1 MNNLHATS
9 TPSRDLLLA
18 FYQGALEAVQ
28 GRRCVAEH
36 LKRQPLQGRVWAV
49 AIGKAAASMLA
60 GAQDVIQIEQAL
72 LVTKPGYAPGRV
84 ASIEVIESGHPV
96 PDDRSLAAGQRLLAL
111 MATAPVDV
119 EWLFLISGG
128 ASSLI
133 DVLQKD
139 LTLADLQRVNQWLLA
154 SGLSI
159 DAMNA
164 VRRRLSR
171 IKGGQLCR
179 YLGGRAARAL
189 LISDVPGDDPSII
202 GSGLLTAGAVS
213 KGTAENLPEWL
224 HRLLVGLP
232 DVAKQTE
239 CAGVETQ
246 IVARLDDAL
255 NAVIALAREQGLTV
269 FRHPERLIGEA
280 AVVGRNIAL
289 RLQAAEPGVYLWG
302 GETTVT
308 LPEHPG
314 QGGRCQQLALAAAIK
329 LAGDERITLL
339 AAGTDGSD
347 GPGEIAGAC
356 IDGGTLARGQNE
368 GLNARHA
375 LQRADAGTFLEASGD
390 LLETGPT
397 GTNVTD
403 LVIALKRVSADS
415 FSL

>member
-1 MNNLHATS
+1 M
-9 TPSRDLLLA
+9 A
-18 FYQGALEAVQ
+18 FYQGALEAVE

-60 GAQDVIQIEQAL
+60 GAQDVTQIEQAL

-179 YLGGRAARAL
+179 YLDGRAARAL

-213 KGTAENLPEWL
+213 KGAAENLPEWL
-224 HRLLVGLP
+224 QRLLVGLP

-289 RLQAAEPGVYLWG
+289 RLQAAEPGVYLLG

-314 QGGRCQQLALAAAIK
+314 QGGRCQQLALAVAIE

-403 LVIALKRVSADS
+403 LVIAHKRI
-415 FSL
+415 